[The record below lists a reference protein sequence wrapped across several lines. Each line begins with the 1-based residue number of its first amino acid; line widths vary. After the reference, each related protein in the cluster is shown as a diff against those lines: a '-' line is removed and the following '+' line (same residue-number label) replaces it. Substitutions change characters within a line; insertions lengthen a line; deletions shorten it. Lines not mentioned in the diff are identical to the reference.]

1 MPIIYLSP
9 SSQEG
14 NAYVNGGTEEY
25 YMNLVADA
33 MEPYLQSN
41 GIRYVR
47 NNRNLT
53 AQQFINQSNNGN
65 YDLHLA
71 LHSNAAPEGMYGSKQ
86 GVDVYYA
93 RGSSRGKRA
102 ADIFARNLRSI
113 YPNPS
118 LVRSIQT
125 STIGEAV
132 KTRAVA
138 VFIEMGYHDNT
149 ADANWIKNNIQT
161 IARNLVL
168 SVTQY
173 FGLPFIEA
181 TPAQAGIVRLTSG
194 TLNLRAKP
202 DLSARVIASIPN
214 GARVVVLGEWQGW
227 YVVRYGNN
235 TGYSD
240 GRYIQL
246 I

>member
-14 NAYVNGGTEEY
+14 NTYVNGGSEEY

-33 MEPYLQSN
+33 MEPYLRSN

-47 NNRNLT
+47 NDRSLT
-53 AQQFINQSNNGN
+53 AQQFINQSNRGN

-93 RGSSRGKRA
+93 RGSTKGRRA
-102 ADIFARNLRSI
+102 ADIFARNLRDI
-113 YPNPS
+113 YPQPS
-118 LVRSIQT
+118 LVRTVQT
-125 STIGEAV
+125 TTIGEAV
-132 KTRAVA
+132 KTKAPA

-149 ADANWIKNNIQT
+149 GDANWIKGNIQA
-161 IARNLVL
+161 IARNLVQSL
-168 SVTQY
+168 TQY

-181 TPAQAGIVRLTSG
+181 TPSRSGVVRLTSG
-194 TLNLRAKP
+194 NLNLRAKP
-202 DLSARVIASIPN
+202 DLGAGIIARIPN
-214 GARVVVLGEWQGW
+214 GARVTVLGEWKGW
-227 YVVRYGNN
+227 YVVRYGGN

-246 I
+246 T